1 MATKYALL
9 SLPLEA
15 FDSSD
20 KDDALA
26 SLRSIIPDLGTV
38 LPCHI
43 PSFKIGTLDAL
54 VQQADDL
61 AKMESTC
68 SGVVSK
74 VAESLK
80 SLLGGDEA
88 KIAQHKKV
96 NEKPTDQ
103 YITNFVW
110 NKVLYRP
117 DKPLAELVGTLE
129 KELGSLD
136 NDIKTKI
143 NQYTSVK
150 TSLASLERQRNGN
163 LSTKSLSAVV
173 DPDILVQGSEYLESH
188 LIAVP
193 KISKKDFLRDYETLA
208 QFVVPR
214 SALEISQD
222 DEFVLFSVVTFRK
235 ASSEFLQKC
244 REHKWIPRQYR
255 YIEGGMEEEQRE
267 LDRVVQEEKR
277 AWAEAMRMAVTGW
290 SESLQIWLHILALR
304 VFVEAVL
311 RYGLP
316 LDYITSIIKTTP
328 KVSKKMKTA
337 LDSSFSYLGGN
348 AIRRDKRGNVA
359 DDTALASEIAAAG
372 LGSTA
377 GEYTA
382 YVYYELE
389 VP

>member
-1 MATKYALL
+1 MATKYILL

-20 KDDALA
+20 KEDAIA
-26 SLRSIIPDLGTV
+26 SLRSMTPDLGSV
-38 LPCHI
+38 IPYHI

-68 SGVVSK
+68 VGVVSK
-74 VAESLK
+74 VSESLK
-80 SLLGGDEA
+80 SLLGGDEG

-117 DKPLAELVGTLE
+117 DKPLAELVDALQ

-136 NDIKTKI
+136 NDIKTKT

-150 TSLASLERQRNGN
+150 TNLASLERQRNGN
-163 LSTKSLSAVV
+163 LSTKSLTSVV
-173 DPDILVQGSEYLESH
+173 HPDILIQGSEYLESH

-193 KISKKDFLRDYETLA
+193 KMSKKDFLRDYETLV

-214 SALEISQD
+214 SAIEITQD
-222 DEFVLFSVVTFRK
+222 DEFVLYAVVTFRK
-235 ASSEFLQKC
+235 HSTEFLQKC

-255 YIEGGMEEEQRE
+255 HVDGGMEEEQRE

-290 SESLQIWLHILALR
+290 SESVQIWLHILSLR

-316 LDYITSIIKTTP
+316 LDYVTSIIKTTP
-328 KVSKKMKTA
+328 KASKKVKAT

-348 AIRRDKRGNVA
+348 AISRDKRGNVA
-359 DDTALASEIAAAG
+359 DDTALASEMAATG
-372 LGSTA
+372 LGSSSN
-377 GEYTA
+377 EYTA